1 MVDYPIVYQ
10 TTSGLSIGQRI
21 DKPMDF
27 GGAHLFKTSPLG
39 LYPFFTAIKW
49 EKKQIYILQRRRVRV
64 WFTWESLNNGASVSQ
79 HVLLG
84 SFLGLGVVRF

>member
-49 EKKQIYILQRRRVRV
+49 EKNRSTFY
-64 WFTWESLNNGASVSQ
+64 NGDVY
-79 HVLLG
+79 G
-84 SFLGLGVVRF
+84 CGLHGNH

>member
-27 GGAHLFKTSPLG
+27 GVPIYLRQVHWAYILFLQLSNG
-39 LYPFFTAIKW
+39 
-49 EKKQIYILQRRRVRV
+49 KKQLYILQRRRVWV
-64 WFTWESLNNGASVSQ
+64 WFTWESN
-79 HVLLG
+79 H
-84 SFLGLGVVRF
+84 